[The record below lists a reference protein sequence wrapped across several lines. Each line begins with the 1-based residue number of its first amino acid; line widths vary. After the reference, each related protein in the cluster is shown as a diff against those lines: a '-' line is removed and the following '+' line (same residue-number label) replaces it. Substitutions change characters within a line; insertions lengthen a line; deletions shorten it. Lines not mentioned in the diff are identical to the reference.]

1 MKITG
6 KYLLVLIAMCGI
18 LASSVGLVT
27 NVSGLFFMP
36 VAEEFGI
43 LKGAASLM
51 LTISNIAFAV
61 GGLLVPRLLSEK
73 SLKPLLIVATA
84 VLAGSTAA
92 LALCPGIVPM
102 YVLCVLRGLAAGC
115 IGFVFAT
122 TVLNKWFVAN
132 IGLATSIAMGC
143 SGIAGAVFSPVVGSV
158 ISSAGWRTGFL
169 VLAALTV
176 VLNLPALLFLPSI
189 DPQTKGMRALGAADE
204 PAGEGHVTTSVEE
217 AKPVPIKPV
226 VFVAVVVY
234 ALMASALTA
243 LPQHFPG
250 LAESYALGAALG
262 ASMLSACMI
271 ANTVG
276 KIVLGVL
283 IDRIGARISML
294 LYATLIAAALLVML
308 FLRVPQAL
316 LVAAVMF
323 GTCYALGAVGNT
335 MITRDA
341 FGLANYSK
349 TYPVVSLVG
358 SIANA
363 VFSSVVG
370 FMYDFSGGYTSTLML
385 FVGATVVMALSI
397 LFVYAHRA

>member
-27 NVSGLFFMP
+27 NVSGLFFTP

-51 LTISNIAFAV
+51 LTICNISFAV

-73 SLKPLLIVATA
+73 SLKPLLLVATV

-102 YVLCVLRGLAAGC
+102 YALCVLRGLAAGS

-158 ISSAGWRTGFL
+158 ISSAGWRTGFV
-169 VLAALTV
+169 VLGVLTV
-176 VLNLPALLFLPSI
+176 VLNLPALLLLPSV
-189 DPQTKGMRALGAADE
+189 DPAAKGMRALGAADE
-204 PAGEGHVTTSVEE
+204 PTGDAHVTTSVEE
-217 AKPVPIKPV
+217 AKPTKIVPV
-226 VFVAVVVY
+226 VFVAVLVY

-250 LAESYALGAALG
+250 IAESYALGAAVG
-262 ASMLSACMI
+262 ASMLSVCMV

-283 IDRIGARISML
+283 IDRIGTRVSML
-294 LYATLIAAALLVML
+294 LYAALIVVALLVML
-308 FLRVPQAL
+308 FLRVPQAM
-316 LVAAVMF
+316 LVAAVLF

-341 FGLANYSK
+341 FGLANYGK

-358 SIANA
+358 NIANA

-370 FMYDFSGGYTSTLML
+370 FMYDFSGGYTSTLVL
-385 FVGATVVMALSI
+385 FAGGAVVMALSI
-397 LFVYAHRA
+397 VFVYARRS